1 MNDLLFYIF
10 DYAVVI
16 PAAIMCMLPVL
27 KYSRLKVSVLIPS
40 VIGAAA
46 VASVI
51 MGILEQL
58 FGVDPNIPLFIFLI
72 PALILYLTAFDIHK
86 LKLFFIFIS
95 TMAVFSFGGL
105 ATHIVHSYASPDNT
119 LYLELTAKWV
129 ISLAFLAVELLFI
142 RQLGWLF
149 DNDNINSVWK
159 FIWTI
164 PTIVTAANIFMIPQ
178 NHLTVRVGR
187 IFQLYVMVEII
198 LIVFYFT
205 ILVMLYH
212 IARAVTEKAE
222 SEQGAR
228 LLELQAAQY
237 NNLKKYLDNTA
248 RMRHDFI
255 YMAKTAQA
263 LAANNDTEQLRKLLE
278 EYGAGIDANSAPPI
292 FCEHIALNAIT
303 AYYAAEAREKKI
315 GFNAKLNVSE
325 KIVISDYE
333 LCSVVGNILDNA
345 LSAAQNVRDS
355 TPEILFVADTKP
367 NGDLYIAVSNSF
379 DGTIIEKGGK
389 YISTKATGH
398 GIGLESVRA
407 IVQKNKGY
415 CKFRYDDKSFYSEII
430 LRQV

>member
-1 MNDLLFYIF
+1 MNDLMFYIF

-40 VIGAAA
+40 VIGASA

-51 MGILEQL
+51 LGLLEQL
-58 FGVDPNIPLFIFLI
+58 FGADPNIPLFIFLI

-119 LYLELTAKWV
+119 LYYELAAKWM
-129 ISLAFLAVELLFI
+129 ISLSFLAAEIIFLRHLE
-142 RQLGWLF
+142 WLY

-159 FIWTI
+159 FIWTV
-164 PTIVTAANIFMIPQ
+164 PAIVTAANIYMIPQ
-178 NHLTVRVGR
+178 NYTNVHVGR
-187 IFQLYVMVEII
+187 IFQMYVMVEII
-198 LIVFYFT
+198 LVILYFA

-212 IARAVTEKAE
+212 IARAVAEKAE
-222 SEQGAR
+222 SEQAAR
-228 LLELQAAQY
+228 LLGLQAAQY
-237 NNLKKYLDNTA
+237 NNLKKCLDNTA

-263 LAANNDTEQLRKLLE
+263 LAAKNETGQLRKLLE
-278 EYGAGIDANSAPPI
+278 EYGAGIDASSAPPV
-292 FCEHIALNAIT
+292 FCEHIALNSIT
-303 AYYAAEAREKKI
+303 AYYAAEAKKEKI

-345 LSAAQNVRDS
+345 LSAAQNVRDI

-379 DGTIIEKGGK
+379 DGTIIKKGGK
-389 YISTKATGH
+389 FISTKSTGH
-398 GIGLESVRA
+398 GIGLESVKA

-415 CKFRYDDKSFYSEII
+415 CKFRYDDKCFYSEII